1 MSTNRHPQL
10 LQEATEAARSGDNG
24 KARRL
29 LDELLNEDDS
39 NVRAWML
46 LYRVS
51 DNADD
56 KRRALHRVVELDP
69 TNVRAKEALE
79 RLEGT
84 TLRSSAGSYNDG
96 EVAPGIPRQT
106 LTLIVGGLFLLVII
120 VLGGAFAVLTAN
132 NQRQEQEF
140 QGQTAFAL
148 ASTDLAATETR
159 VAQENEA
166 QTAFVVASTELAAT
180 ETQIALGPTLTNTRE
195 GPPTLPPTFTATA
208 QQVTAAAAQLP
219 TPGQEIGGFIMA
231 FGGDNLLNDGYY
243 PVVSIA
249 ANNGTLITTLSGEER
264 GRYPHGI
271 STSRIVYSQYSR
283 DTFEQSLVAINAADG
298 SAQILPELWRNSVF
312 NTGSSLILNADQ
324 PNVSADGSRVVF
336 AADVVEDQRHLFI
349 LDFNDTDGDP
359 LTRLTSDN
367 ADYSFPA
374 FSPTGQLVIAA
385 RTDATGQ
392 TDLFEITPA
401 DAQIR
406 PMTQDGSLT
415 VETMPRYSPDSLN
428 IVFAANTGG
437 ADPHDIFERDSSG
450 NITNISDNPAD
461 DLHPV
466 YSPDGRYIAYA
477 SNRDGGYN
485 IYIYERGTGTLYQ
498 LTTGRNDYFPGT
510 WLSN

>member
-1 MSTNRHPQL
+1 MSTNRHRQL
-10 LQEATEAARSGDNG
+10 LQDATDAARAGDNG

-29 LDELLNEDDS
+29 LDELLAEDDS

-84 TLRSSAGSYNDG
+84 TLRSSAGTFSDG

-106 LTLIVGGLFLLVII
+106 LTLIVGGLFLLVVI
-120 VLGGAFAVLTAN
+120 VLGGAFAVITSN
-132 NQRQEQEF
+132 NQQREQEF
-140 QGQTAFAL
+140 QAQTAFAL
-148 ASTDLAATETR
+148 
-159 VAQENEA
+159 
-166 QTAFVVASTELAAT
+166 ASTELAAT
-180 ETQIALGPTLTNTRE
+180 ETEISAASTQAAIDATAAFFEENSPTPTITNTRV
-195 GPPTLPPTFTATA
+195 GPPTLPPTFTPTAEQVIAEAT
-208 QQVTAAAAQLP
+208 VLP
-219 TPGQEIGGFIMA
+219 TPGPEIGGFIMA

-243 PVVSIA
+243 PIVSL
-249 ANNGTLITTLSGEER
+249 GVGSGGQVTTLSGDER
-264 GRYPHGI
+264 GQYPHGI
-271 STSRIVYSQYSR
+271 STNRIVYSQYSR
-283 DTFEQSLVAINAADG
+283 DTFEQSLVAVNANDG
-298 SAQILPELWRNSVF
+298 TTQILPELWANSVF
-312 NTGSSLILNADQ
+312 STGSNILLNADQ
-324 PNVSADGSRVVF
+324 PNVAPDGTRVVF
-336 AADVVEDQRHLFI
+336 TAEIAGGQHHLFI
-349 LDFNDTDGDP
+349 FDFNDTDGDP

-367 ADYSFPA
+367 ADYRFPA
-374 FSPTGQLVIAA
+374 FSPTGQLVVAS

-401 DAQIR
+401 DAQLR
-406 PMTQDGSLT
+406 PLTQDGSLT
-415 VETMPRYSPDSLN
+415 IETMPRYSPDSLSV
-428 IVFAANTGG
+428 VFAANTGS
-437 ADPHDIFERDSSG
+437 DPHDIFERDSSN
-450 NITNISDNPAD
+450 NIVNISNHPAD

-485 IYIYERGTGTLYQ
+485 IYIYERANGNLYQ
-498 LTTGRNDYFPGT
+498 LTTGRDDYFPGT

>member
-1 MSTNRHPQL
+1 MSTNRHRQL
-10 LQEATEAARSGDNG
+10 LQEATEAARAGDNA

-29 LDELLNEDDS
+29 LDELLKEDDG

-46 LYRVS
+46 MYRVGET
-51 DNADD
+51 ADD

-69 TNVRAKEALE
+69 TNIRAKEALE

-84 TLRSSAGSYNDG
+84 TLRSSAGSYDDG

-106 LTLIVGGLFLLVII
+106 LRLILGGLLLLAVV
-120 VLGGAFAVLTAN
+120 VLGGAFFLTSQQARERADREAGATQAAQLAV
-132 NQRQEQEF
+132 EF
-140 QGQTAFAL
+140 DT
-148 ASTDLAATETR
+148 TET
-159 VAQENEA
+159 AQSVQATQAADDATATFFA
-166 QTAFVVASTELAAT
+166 QNS
-180 ETQIALGPTLTNTRE
+180 PTPTITNTPV
-195 GPPTLPPTFTATA
+195 GPPTLPPTFTPTA
-208 QQVTAAAAQLP
+208 EQVTAAATLLP
-219 TPGQEIGGFIMA
+219 TPGPEIGGFIMA
-231 FGGDNLLNDGYY
+231 YGGENLLNDGYY
-243 PVVSIA
+243 PIVSIGV
-249 ANNGTLITTLSGEER
+249 NNGGQITTLSGSER

-283 DTFEQSLVAINAADG
+283 DTFEQSLVAINANDG
-298 SAQILPELWRNSVF
+298 STQILPDLWRTSVF
-312 NTGSSLILNADQ
+312 NSGSSLILNADQ
-324 PNVSADGSRVVF
+324 PNVSPDGNRVVF
-336 AADVVEDQRHLFI
+336 AAEMAGAQRHLFI

-359 LTRLTSDN
+359 LTRITSDT
-367 ADYSFPA
+367 ASYSFPA

-392 TDLFEITPA
+392 TDLFEITPL
-401 DAQIR
+401 DAQMR
-406 PMTQDGSLT
+406 PLTQDGSLT
-415 VETMPRYSPDSLN
+415 LETMPRYSPDSLSV
-428 IVFAANTGG
+428 VFAANVNA

-450 NITNISDNPAD
+450 NIVNISDNPAD

-485 IYIYERGTGTLYQ
+485 IYIYERGTGALYQ